1 MLDSYRIIRR
11 PLVTEKAMHRVET
24 NREYAFEVDPK
35 ANKVEIRKAVE
46 QLFSVRVVTVRTS
59 IKKGR
64 ARRVGYHLTHT
75 SSFKKAIV
83 QLAEGDRIDLL

>member
-24 NREYAFEVDPK
+24 NREYAFEVDAK

-75 SSFKKAIV
+75 SSVKKAIV